1 MVKDISQEINP
12 ARINGKDLVIAFDF
26 QFQIVAQV
34 CTYFMQQRM
43 QYIFIR
49 CKNHNIIGI
58 TPKYFTPL
66 VSFNQWSKY
75 AMNRFAKYWER

>member
-34 CTYFMQQRM
+34 CTYFMQQR
-43 QYIFIR
+43 IVDT
-49 CKNHNIIGI
+49 N
-58 TPKYFTPL
+58 
-66 VSFNQWSKY
+66 
-75 AMNRFAKYWER
+75 